1 MATLN
6 LKLDKRSANKKGEY
20 PVIIRLIHK
29 REATSISTHYAVKEK
44 DWKGDDIQR
53 PVKTSHPTSQIIN
66 DMIEKFYFK
75 LKLNLE
81 RITLSGEAEGMTLT
95 ELKRSIMFTK
105 EQQLSQEIIK
115 AAKVAFYTFA
125 GNYINTRRTDNTKQ
139 LYRNTIS
146 KLREYYGKDNLSFRD
161 ITLSFLRD
169 FDRHLERSGS
179 GVNSRSIHFRNI
191 RTLFNRAIDDE
202 LIPSDLYP
210 FRKFKIRSEQREK
223 DCLTP
228 EQVSILYSYSPATK
242 GQQLARDFWFLSFF
256 FCGINPVDLYHLKRP
271 DNLNR
276 ITFTRTKT
284 QHASQDEVRISIQPE
299 AQEII
304 NRYQSMPDS
313 PLLLNFDDHYMT
325 YDIFRHFISK
335 SLREISRKLNLPG

>member
-6 LKLDKRSANKKGEY
+6 LKLDKRRANKKGEY
-20 PVIIRLIHK
+20 PVIIRLRHK
-29 REATSISTHYAVKEK
+29 RESTSISTHYAVKEK

-53 PVKTSHPTSQIIN
+53 PVKTSHTASQIIN

-105 EQQLSQEIIK
+105 EQQRSQEIIK

-125 GNYINTRRTDNTKQ
+125 GNYINTRRTENTKQ
-139 LYRNTIS
+139 LYRHTIS
-146 KLREYYGKDNLSFRD
+146 KLREYYGNGNDNLSFRD

-202 LIPSDLYP
+202 LIPSDLY
-210 FRKFKIRSEQREK
+210 
-223 DCLTP
+223 
-228 EQVSILYSYSPATK
+228 
-242 GQQLARDFWFLSFF
+242 
-256 FCGINPVDLYHLKRP
+256 HLKRP
-271 DNLNR
+271 
-276 ITFTRTKT
+276 TTST
-284 QHASQDEVRISIQPE
+284 A
-299 AQEII
+299 
-304 NRYQSMPDS
+304 
-313 PLLLNFDDHYMT
+313 
-325 YDIFRHFISK
+325 
-335 SLREISRKLNLPG
+335 